1 MADEKQAQP
10 VKKETAPQPLP
21 GADSA
26 DSTGQK
32 VIASRGIPSK
42 ESLYLPAHNSS
53 ALRQF
58 EDSGENLT
66 HSVWDL
72 EDVLNFVFPKQYQM
86 KYNEIAVKFLS
97 LFLTK
102 QVLEGSDVSGF
113 VKANGISKATFY
125 NRVLPRLKRI
135 GMIKVER
142 ETVVAAE
149 SQRKFRPM
157 KIRISKTFGNYLNKI
172 GNSWHAYVETARE
185 KSAMGKNE

>member
-1 MADEKQAQP
+1 MADEKPAAVPKQEPGKPEQARVATP
-10 VKKETAPQPLP
+10 E
-21 GADSA
+21 ADEQ
-26 DSTGQK
+26 QK

-42 ESLYLPAHNSS
+42 ESLYLPAHNSP

-72 EDVLNFVFPKQYQM
+72 EDVLNFVFPKQYQA
-86 KYNEIAVKFLS
+86 KYNEIAVKFMA
-97 LFLTK
+97 LFLAK
-102 QVLEGSDVSGF
+102 QVLEGSDVSAF
-113 VKANGISKATFY
+113 VKSNSISKATFY

-157 KIRISKTFGNYLNKI
+157 KIHISKTFGNYLNKI

-185 KSAMGKNE
+185 KSS